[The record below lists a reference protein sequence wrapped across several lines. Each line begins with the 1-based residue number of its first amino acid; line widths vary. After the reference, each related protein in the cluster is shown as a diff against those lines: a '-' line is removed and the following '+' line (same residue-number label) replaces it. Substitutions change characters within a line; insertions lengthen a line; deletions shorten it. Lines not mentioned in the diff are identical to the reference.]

1 MVSLGV
7 IKRVHEPTDWVSS
20 LVYSRKANGKI
31 RICLDPK
38 DLNLA
43 IKRPHYATRT
53 LDEVT
58 HHLGGAR
65 VFSKLDARS
74 GYWSVHLDQPSSLLT
89 TFNSPFGRYRFLRL
103 PFGLNLS
110 QDVFQERMDRILEY
124 CPGTI
129 GIADDVGVFGKDEQQ
144 HDENLRHLMKT
155 ASQHGLVFNETKC
168 SIKTDSLT
176 FFGLHFDK
184 DGVHPDPERVKSI
197 QQMTSPDSPQALRE
211 FLGIATYMGP
221 FTKDLAH
228 HATPLRELLKKDVD
242 YQWSPTYEK
251 IFNNVKDRI
260 CAQTTLS
267 YYDPKKK
274 TTVQVDASG
283 RGLGATL
290 LQDDKPIAFA
300 SKTLSPA
307 ETRYANI
314 EREMLAVVFGCE
326 RFHNY
331 VFATRF
337 IVQSD
342 HKPLEMIT
350 RKNLFA
356 APTRLQRMLLR
367 VQPYDFKLIYKPGKE
382 MLIADA
388 LSRQPLDASEHID
401 IDIQISPVQ
410 FATQKIENLKLETS
424 RDETLQ
430 ALLHVIHNGWP
441 SVYRDAP
448 KDLRDYWP
456 FRDEL
461 TTHDGLIL
469 KGPQVLVPPNSRR
482 SILSTLHTPHMG
494 IVKTCDLARS
504 HVYWPGISKDITDM
518 IQSCLKCRE
527 HANQQCKE
535 PLLPYDT
542 PTRPWQYL
550 SSDLFYYN
558 NITYLLICDYYT
570 KFPFVYAMRAPIT
583 SANIIDRLK
592 TLFAEH
598 GIPDRLLSDNG
609 GHYSSQAFRT
619 FASEWGFDHVTSSP
633 YHSQSN
639 GLAERTVQSLKNIL
653 KKSENF
659 QMSLLLLRST
669 PVIGST
675 RSPAELLYGRK
686 LANPLP
692 CNYPIDPSHENTLS
706 SNVSTA
712 RHYDKNKFHRN
723 LPDIEPLTNIHYR
736 DHVSNTWKPAVV
748 TSQRQEPRSYDIRTT
763 DGTTLRRNRRDIRP
777 TAPSTRRPEVVATHL
792 DAPAYHRGS
801 HVPSSTPSTLGP
813 DVETPLRDVS
823 PHTHLRDDPLPTS
836 PLTPGPELDNHT
848 LPTISLRRSNRITR
862 PPARLIDS

>member
-89 TFNSPFGRYRFLRL
+89 TFNNPFGRYRFLRL

-110 QDVFQERMDRILEY
+110 QDVFQERMDHILEY

-155 ASQHGLVFNETKC
+155 TSQHGLVFNESKC

-184 DGVHPDPERVKSI
+184 DGVHPDPERVMSI

-228 HATPLRELLKKDVD
+228 HATPLRELLKKDVY

-260 CAQTTLS
+260 CPQTTLS

-274 TTVQVDASG
+274 TTVQIDASG

-326 RFHNY
+326 KFHNY

-388 LSRQPLDASEHID
+388 LSRQPSDASEHID
-401 IDIQISPVQ
+401 LDVQISPVQ
-410 FATQKIENLKLETS
+410 FATQKIDNLKLETS

-430 ALLHVIHNGWP
+430 ASRNPQRVAFNLSRSSERP
-441 SVYRDAP
+441 S
-448 KDLRDYWP
+448 
-456 FRDEL
+456 
-461 TTHDGLIL
+461 
-469 KGPQVLVPPNSRR
+469 
-482 SILSTLHTPHMG
+482 
-494 IVKTCDLARS
+494 
-504 HVYWPGISKDITDM
+504 
-518 IQSCLKCRE
+518 
-527 HANQQCKE
+527 
-535 PLLPYDT
+535 
-542 PTRPWQYL
+542 
-550 SSDLFYYN
+550 
-558 NITYLLICDYYT
+558 
-570 KFPFVYAMRAPIT
+570 
-583 SANIIDRLK
+583 
-592 TLFAEH
+592 
-598 GIPDRLLSDNG
+598 RLLAIQRRTD
-609 GHYSSQAFRT
+609 YS
-619 FASEWGFDHVTSSP
+619 
-633 YHSQSN
+633 
-639 GLAERTVQSLKNIL
+639 
-653 KKSENF
+653 
-659 QMSLLLLRST
+659 
-669 PVIGST
+669 
-675 RSPAELLYGRK
+675 
-686 LANPLP
+686 
-692 CNYPIDPSHENTLS
+692 
-706 SNVSTA
+706 
-712 RHYDKNKFHRN
+712 
-723 LPDIEPLTNIHYR
+723 
-736 DHVSNTWKPAVV
+736 
-748 TSQRQEPRSYDIRTT
+748 
-763 DGTTLRRNRRDIRP
+763 
-777 TAPSTRRPEVVATHL
+777 
-792 DAPAYHRGS
+792 
-801 HVPSSTPSTLGP
+801 
-813 DVETPLRDVS
+813 
-823 PHTHLRDDPLPTS
+823 
-836 PLTPGPELDNHT
+836 
-848 LPTISLRRSNRITR
+848 
-862 PPARLIDS
+862 

>member
-124 CPGTI
+124 YPGTI

-251 IFNNVKDRI
+251 IFNNVKERI

-274 TTVQVDASG
+274 TSVQVDASG

-314 EREMLAVVFGCE
+314 EREMLASVV
-326 RFHNY
+326 
-331 VFATRF
+331 TTT
-337 IVQSD
+337 S
-342 HKPLEMIT
+342 
-350 RKNLFA
+350 
-356 APTRLQRMLLR
+356 LR
-367 VQPYDFKLIYKPGKE
+367 PGS
-382 MLIADA
+382 
-388 LSRQPLDASEHID
+388 LSS
-401 IDIQISPVQ
+401 
-410 FATQKIENLKLETS
+410 
-424 RDETLQ
+424 
-430 ALLHVIHNGWP
+430 
-441 SVYRDAP
+441 
-448 KDLRDYWP
+448 
-456 FRDEL
+456 L
-461 TTHDGLIL
+461 TT
-469 KGPQVLVPPNSRR
+469 
-482 SILSTLHTPHMG
+482 
-494 IVKTCDLARS
+494 S
-504 HVYWPGISKDITDM
+504 HW
-518 IQSCLKCRE
+518 R
-527 HANQQCKE
+527 
-535 PLLPYDT
+535 
-542 PTRPWQYL
+542 
-550 SSDLFYYN
+550 
-558 NITYLLICDYYT
+558 
-570 KFPFVYAMRAPIT
+570 
-583 SANIIDRLK
+583 
-592 TLFAEH
+592 
-598 GIPDRLLSDNG
+598 
-609 GHYSSQAFRT
+609 
-619 FASEWGFDHVTSSP
+619 
-633 YHSQSN
+633 
-639 GLAERTVQSLKNIL
+639 
-653 KKSENF
+653 
-659 QMSLLLLRST
+659 
-669 PVIGST
+669 
-675 RSPAELLYGRK
+675 
-686 LANPLP
+686 
-692 CNYPIDPSHENTLS
+692 
-706 SNVSTA
+706 
-712 RHYDKNKFHRN
+712 
-723 LPDIEPLTNIHYR
+723 
-736 DHVSNTWKPAVV
+736 
-748 TSQRQEPRSYDIRTT
+748 
-763 DGTTLRRNRRDIRP
+763 
-777 TAPSTRRPEVVATHL
+777 
-792 DAPAYHRGS
+792 
-801 HVPSSTPSTLGP
+801 
-813 DVETPLRDVS
+813 
-823 PHTHLRDDPLPTS
+823 
-836 PLTPGPELDNHT
+836 
-848 LPTISLRRSNRITR
+848 
-862 PPARLIDS
+862 